1 MEGQASNVRVL
12 IGKNGNIFN
21 AAFLHFSLQQ
31 RLVQVTIFAS
41 RLETLQGLCLFGGRG
56 LLSKL
61 TP

>member
-1 MEGQASNVRVL
+1 MRVL